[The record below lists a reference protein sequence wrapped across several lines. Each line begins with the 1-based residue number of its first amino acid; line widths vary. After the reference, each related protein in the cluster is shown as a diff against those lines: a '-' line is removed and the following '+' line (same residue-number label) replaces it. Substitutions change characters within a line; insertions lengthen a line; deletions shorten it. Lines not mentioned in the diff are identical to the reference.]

1 MIRRASMIA
10 SIEAAGDA
18 GEPPPQPPALWKDYL
33 PLAALLASPPPLLQ
47 FVLPGLLGGTLGL
60 LVSAGGLGKS
70 MLALEIAASIAV
82 GRDVFGVLGEAPAPG
97 RVIIVAAEDPP
108 DILAHRLHALA
119 KSLTRNE
126 QTAFVENVRIKSVL
140 GQGWNLGTWGGQAFA
155 PSCGLSVLADEI
167 KEWQPTLVAIDTFN
181 RCLAGMSENDNA
193 VVGAVIS
200 EIEQVI
206 APTKTAA
213 LVLHHVAKGAA
224 LSGQGD
230 AQQASRGA
238 SALTD
243 NARLQVNLVG
253 MSVDEAD
260 ARGIPANERR
270 QWVRLVW
277 AKSNYAAPRPDLWL
291 RRLPG
296 GLLGSDDPP
305 IPVTTATTERKGGAR
320 RRTGG
325 DAVDARIPW

>member
-1 MIRRASMIA
+1 MLRAV
-10 SIEAAGDA
+10 EAAGDV
-18 GEPPPQPPALWKDYL
+18 GEPPPPPPALWKDYL
-33 PLAALLASPPPLLQ
+33 PLAALLASPPPVLQ

-70 MLALEIAASIAV
+70 MLALEVAASIAV
-82 GRDVFGVLGEAPAPG
+82 GRDVFGVLGEAPARG

-108 DILAHRLHALA
+108 DILAHRLHALV
-119 KSLTRNE
+119 KSLTPDE
-126 QTAFVENVRIKSVL
+126 QGAFLQNVRIKSVL
-140 GQGWNLGTWGGQAFA
+140 GQGWSLGTWSGQAFE
-155 PSCGLSVLADEI
+155 PSSGLSVLADEI
-167 KEWQPTLVAIDTFN
+167 KEWRPSLVAIDTFN

-206 APTKTAA
+206 APTRTAA

-243 NARLQVNLVG
+243 NARLQLNLVG
-253 MSVDEAD
+253 MSADEAD
-260 ARGIPANERR
+260 ARGIPADERR

-296 GLLGSDDPP
+296 GVLGSDAPP
-305 IPVTTATTERKGGAR
+305 DAVAPAPKERKGGAR
-320 RRTGG
+320 RKTGG
-325 DAVDARIPW
+325 DDVDARIPW